1 MSERLKWQDELELF
15 GRIKNTLVL
24 TDNIYDCYPVAG
36 DDGRLGFTSSLE
48 AYIVKYLT
56 DAEFRAVIGY
66 DPARGFY
73 ELYTNP
79 ECGQNLLKNTVL
91 FADSDLYKR
100 CVSEKR
106 EEGEF
111 LNAERDEDIAKIFYC
126 ILAQKKIRIGMIIR
140 YSSRLLSRPDDPEKR
155 ERRLFLCMRLGSE
168 NTFENRLFVLAD
180 KINDL
185 PVWFYYDNPRLK
197 VISVSKPDHAARE
210 KIIRKMSTELLDTY
224 SIDHKQYD
232 ELVKVF
238 VGLSE
243 GMLTSDIQNLFRMMY
258 DQKMGF
264 EQIEKA
270 ILLYRHGVN
279 ENPWKQIKKETL
291 LDLERNLSKRV
302 VGQEKVIARSA
313 EVIRRAA
320 LGMTGLQQSSH
331 SSRPRGVLVFAG
343 PTGTG
348 KTELAKAIT
357 EQLFMDD
364 RNIIRFDMS
373 EYRAEHS
380 DQKLLGA
387 PPGYVGYE
395 QGGQLT
401 NAVREHP
408 FSVLLFDE
416 IEKAHPSI
424 LDKFLQ
430 ILDDGRI
437 TDGHGD
443 TVYFQDCLIIF
454 TTNLGIVV
462 PSPNIPGRWVTN
474 VSYKEDI
481 TYKEVE
487 QKVLTAIKEYYRE
500 QIARPELLSRIGDN
514 ILVFDYI
521 RPSAVKSIVDMQV
534 ERICKGLKDRIGL
547 QIHLAEQAYSDLYE
561 YCREDL
567 PKGEG
572 GRGIG
577 NTVERCLINPL
588 ASNPV
593 FRDAVEGNM
602 DLEIERLV
610 KTEDGIIVSA
620 RKTADDVSA
629 SGADK

>member
-1 MSERLKWQDELELF
+1 M
-15 GRIKNTLVL
+15 
-24 TDNIYDCYPVAG
+24 
-36 DDGRLGFTSSLE
+36 
-48 AYIVKYLT
+48 
-56 DAEFRAVIGY
+56 
-66 DPARGFY
+66 
-73 ELYTNP
+73 
-79 ECGQNLLKNTVL
+79 
-91 FADSDLYKR
+91 
-100 CVSEKR
+100 
-106 EEGEF
+106 
-111 LNAERDEDIAKIFYC
+111 
-126 ILAQKKIRIGMIIR
+126 
-140 YSSRLLSRPDDPEKR
+140 
-155 ERRLFLCMRLGSE
+155 
-168 NTFENRLFVLAD
+168 
-180 KINDL
+180 
-185 PVWFYYDNPRLK
+185 
-197 VISVSKPDHAARE
+197 
-210 KIIRKMSTELLDTY
+210 
-224 SIDHKQYD
+224 
-232 ELVKVF
+232 
-238 VGLSE
+238 
-243 GMLTSDIQNLFRMMY
+243 
-258 DQKMGF
+258 
-264 EQIEKA
+264 
-270 ILLYRHGVN
+270 
-279 ENPWKQIKKETL
+279 
-291 LDLERNLSKRV
+291 
-302 VGQEKVIARSA
+302 
-313 EVIRRAA
+313 
-320 LGMTGLQQSSH
+320 
-331 SSRPRGVLVFAG
+331 FAG

-593 FRDAVEGNM
+593 FRDAVEENM

-610 KTEDGIIVSA
+610 KTEDGIIVSV